1 MRKIVIL
8 HIKTFDSKWVCFR
21 SLSDWASPVTN
32 QMLSRVPVQSI
43 SG

>member
-1 MRKIVIL
+1 MRKILIL